1 MGRQKLQ
8 VIKHHFE
15 VSENTTIFLRAKTE
29 CVEYTA
35 VSELGLARLL
45 EYNMSELG
53 LTTCIAAA
61 QH

>member
-8 VIKHHFE
+8 EIGHHFK

-35 VSELGLARLL
+35 VSELGLA
-45 EYNMSELG
+45 N
-53 LTTCIAAA
+53 C
-61 QH
+61 